1 MTRTPVTPPRLP
13 VALLTLVVM
22 GALFA
27 APPLQDAATG
37 EPVPFA
43 RLGQPLGYLLGAP
56 LFGIWDAMSLLT
68 VSQHYALLVT
78 LILLYPVSRV
88 FAAWRRRSSP
98 TLSHP
103 SPPQDPHSPPQ
114 NPDSPPQSPHPTPHR
129 PLPLRLA
136 LELLRAIGALLALL
150 AFYAAAVFLPRPM
163 VAVRLDDPDLLA
175 VDFHSHTNRSHD
187 GWARFTAARN
197 RAWHEDGGF
206 DAAYIT
212 DHYTWD
218 GVDDAAPAN
227 PSRAG
232 ERTVMLSGMEVR
244 LRNRHINLLGDRER
258 YVFGLDSSWHHLDP
272 DSIAAARERG
282 APPVTMLYTIPGRLD
297 QVVPLG
303 PGSPAGVLGI
313 ELSDGAPRGLEQVKA
328 ERAEI
333 LALADGMDLAV
344 VAGSNL
350 HGWGRTAAAW
360 SVMRIP
366 GWREMPPGELGR
378 AIEEVLHRDR
388 RRAATVVERRM
399 PYHDGSRVWIA
410 LTVPWLLWE
419 HFRMLTVAERGSWI
433 AWITI
438 LVMAHR
444 ALRRLAPK
452 NGAHRSADGRTPA
465 PSRAP

>member
-1 MTRTPVTPPRLP
+1 MTRTPITPPRVPRLP
-13 VALLTLVVM
+13 VALLILVVL

-37 EPVPFA
+37 QAVPFA
-43 RLGQPLGYLLGAP
+43 RLGQSLGYLLGAP

-68 VSQHYALLVT
+68 VSQHYAVLVT
-78 LILLYPVSRV
+78 LILLYAARRV
-88 FAAWRRRSSP
+88 YA
-98 TLSHP
+98 
-103 SPPQDPHSPPQ
+103 
-114 NPDSPPQSPHPTPHR
+114 HR
-129 PLPLRLA
+129 
-136 LELLRAIGALLALL
+136 LLRREIAADPAATAEIPRRALTGIRIWMELGGAVGFLIALL

-163 VAVRLDDPDLLA
+163 VAIRLDDPDLLA
-175 VDFHSHTNRSHD
+175 VDFHSHTNHSHD
-187 GWARFTAARN
+187 GWSRFTAARN

-206 DAAYIT
+206 NAAYIT
-212 DHYTWD
+212 DHYTWA

-227 PSRAG
+227 PDRAG

-258 YVFGLDSSWHHLDP
+258 YVFALDSTRHHLDP

-282 APPVTMLYTIPGRLD
+282 APPVTMLYTIPGPLD

-303 PGSPAGVLGI
+303 PGSPAGVVGI
-313 ELSDGAPRGLEQVKA
+313 ELSDGAPRGLEQVRA

-350 HGWGRTAAAW
+350 HGWGRTVAAW
-360 SVMRIP
+360 SVMRVP
-366 GWREMPPGELGR
+366 GWRDMPPGELGR

-399 PYHDGSRVWIA
+399 PYHDGSRVGIA
-410 LTVPWLLWE
+410 LTLPWLLWE
-419 HFRMLTVAERGSWI
+419 HFRMLTLAERGSWI
-433 AWITI
+433 AWIAIFI
-438 LVMAHR
+438 LLHAAWRRLKARAIARHR
-444 ALRRLAPK
+444 AA
-452 NGAHRSADGRTPA
+452 ADK
-465 PSRAP
+465 S

>member
-1 MTRTPVTPPRLP
+1 MMHTPITPPRVPRLP
-13 VALLTLVVM
+13 VALLVLVVV

-37 EPVPFA
+37 QAVPFA

-68 VSQHYALLVT
+68 VSQHYAVLVT
-78 LILLYPVSRV
+78 LILLYL
-88 FAAWRRRSSP
+88 AWRVHAVWTGRRKLATDP
-98 TLSHP
+98 ATAEEVAHP
-103 SPPQDPHSPPQ
+103 GFSV
-114 NPDSPPQSPHPTPHR
+114 
-129 PLPLRLA
+129 LLA
-136 LELLRAIGALLALL
+136 VLELGGAVGALVVLL

-163 VAVRLDDPDLLA
+163 VEIRLADPELLA

-187 GWARFTAARN
+187 GWSRFTAARS

-218 GVDDAAPAN
+218 GVDDAAPGN
-227 PSRAG
+227 PDRAG
-232 ERTVMLSGMEVR
+232 ERTVLLSGMEVR

-258 YVFGLDSSWHHLDP
+258 YVFALDSTWHHLDP
-272 DSIAAARERG
+272 DSVAAARERG
-282 APPVTMLYTIPGRLD
+282 APPVTMLYTIPGPLD

-303 PGSPAGVLGI
+303 PGSPAGVVGI

-333 LALADGMDLAV
+333 LAIADGMDLAV
-344 VAGSNL
+344 VAGSNM

-360 SVMRIP
+360 SVMRVP
-366 GWREMPPGELGR
+366 GWRDMPPGELGR

-399 PYHDGSRVWIA
+399 PYHHGSRVGVA
-410 LTVPWLLWE
+410 LTLPWLLWE

-433 AWITI
+433 AWITVLI
-438 LVMAHR
+438 LLHAACHR
-444 ALRRLAPK
+444 LKARTIAR
-452 NGAHRSADGRTPA
+452 HREAADT
-465 PSRAP
+465 S

>member
-1 MTRTPVTPPRLP
+1 MTRTPVTPPRVPRLP
-13 VALLTLVVM
+13 VAVLALVVM

-37 EPVPFA
+37 QAVPFA
-43 RLGQPLGYLLGAP
+43 RPGQPLGYLLGAP

-68 VSQHYALLVT
+68 VSQHYAVLITLVLLH
-78 LILLYPVSRV
+78 LARRV
-88 FAAWRRRSSP
+88 HADRVLRREIAADPAAAAEIPRR
-98 TLSHP
+98 
-103 SPPQDPHSPPQ
+103 
-114 NPDSPPQSPHPTPHR
+114 
-129 PLPLRLA
+129 A
-136 LELLRAIGALLALL
+136 LTGIRIWMELGGAVGALLALL

-163 VAVRLDDPDLLA
+163 VEIRLDDPDLLA

-187 GWARFTAARN
+187 GWSRFTAARN

-227 PSRAG
+227 PDRAG
-232 ERTVMLSGMEVR
+232 GRTVMLSGMEVR

-258 YVFGLDSSWHHLDP
+258 YVFALDGTRHHLDP

-282 APPVTMLYTIPGRLD
+282 APPVTMLYTIPGPLD

-303 PGSPAGVLGI
+303 PGSPAGVVGI

-344 VAGSNL
+344 VAGSNM

-360 SVMRIP
+360 SVMRVP
-366 GWREMPPGELGR
+366 GWRDMPPGELGR

-399 PYHDGSRVWIA
+399 PYHDGGRVGIA
-410 LTVPWLLWE
+410 LTLPWLLWE
-419 HFRMLTVAERGSWI
+419 HFRMMTVAERGSWI

-444 ALRRLAPK
+444 ALRRLKARTISR
-452 NGAHRSADGRTPA
+452 HREAADK
-465 PSRAP
+465 S